1 MPRVRRGPRTKVC
14 RRADLF
20 LRLLFDHNLAPSL
33 VRRLAH
39 EYPGSAHTVDLRLG
53 RADDREIWTYA
64 RDQGFAIVSKDS
76 DFHQMSVREGPP
88 PKIVWVRLGN
98 CSVDDV
104 EAILRG
110 SLEDLEQFDTGAEAF
125 LVVGAP
131 P

>member
-1 MPRVRRGPRTKVC
+1 M
-14 RRADLF
+14 
-20 LRLLFDHNLAPSL
+20 RLLFDHNLAPSL
-33 VRRLAH
+33 VRRLAQ
-39 EYPGSAHTVDLRLG
+39 EYPGSAHTFDLGLE

-88 PKIVWVRLGN
+88 PKVVWVCLGN
-98 CSVDDV
+98 CSVNDV

-110 SLEDLEQFDTGAEAF
+110 HLEDLEQFDAGAEAF